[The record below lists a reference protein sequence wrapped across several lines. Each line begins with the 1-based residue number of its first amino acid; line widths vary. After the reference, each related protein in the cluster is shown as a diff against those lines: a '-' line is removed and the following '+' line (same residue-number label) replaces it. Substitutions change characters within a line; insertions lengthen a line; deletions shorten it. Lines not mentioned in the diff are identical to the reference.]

1 MGYLSNVNA
10 KNIKKDKLMSKRIL
24 VVDDEAEIRGIIK
37 TYLSSEGFNIIEA
50 GEGFKALEILK
61 TEKIDLIILDVMMP
75 KMDGW
80 QLCKEIRKTSKVPII
95 MLTARSEEYDK
106 LFGFELGVDDYMVKP
121 FSPRELNARVKA
133 ILNRSD
139 ISNYEE
145 DSFEIQDL
153 KINYN
158 ARVVKLENKEL
169 ILTPKEYELLSFFIK
184 NRGIVFSRDKLL
196 DEVWGY
202 EFGGDSR
209 TVDTHVKVLRERLK
223 HRRIWITTVWGV
235 GYKFE
240 IGENL

>member
-1 MGYLSNVNA
+1 
-10 KNIKKDKLMSKRIL
+10 MSKRIL

-37 TYLSSEGFNIIEA
+37 TYLSSEGFNITEA
-50 GEGFKALEILK
+50 GEGFKALEILN

-139 ISNYEE
+139 VSNYEE
-145 DSFEIQDL
+145 DTFEIQDL

-158 ARVVKLENKEL
+158 SRVVRLENKEL

-202 EFGGDSR
+202 DFRGDSR
-209 TVDTHVKVLRERLK
+209 TVDTHVKILRERLK
-223 HRRIWITTVWGV
+223 HRRIWIITVWGV

-240 IGENL
+240 IEENL

>member
-139 ISNYEE
+139 VSNYEE